1 MQTIV
6 FYENKCK
13 ILYYDLK
20 NYEVKK
26 EVVKKKLQVY
36 IAEKYIDCE
45 RGRERKIKIENMAR
59 ET

>member
-26 EVVKKKLQVY
+26 EVVKKKAIGLY
-36 IAEKYIDCE
+36 C
-45 RGRERKIKIENMAR
+45 REIYRL
-59 ET
+59 

>member
-26 EVVKKKLQVY
+26 EVVKKKSYRSILQRN
-36 IAEKYIDCE
+36 I
-45 RGRERKIKIENMAR
+45 
-59 ET
+59 

>member
-26 EVVKKKLQVY
+26 EVVKKKAIGLYCREIYRLWKRKGKKNQDR
-36 IAEKYIDCE
+36 KY
-45 RGRERKIKIENMAR
+45 G
-59 ET
+59 